1 MASGEVLEA
10 DLSQLPAVNQFLA
23 AHDLGTLSAVAIAAF
38 PGRNEIWAGKTTAGR
53 KVFVKQITGDR
64 DSAARRFERSLTFH
78 RLNPPVTTPRCLAWD
93 QASGLLAFPLVA
105 GARSGHDL
113 AQDGAGG
120 GQFPAQVARE
130 MGALVGRLHA
140 ARQVDLTQADQSIP
154 DLPQVGW
161 LHGLPADVYAGASAA
176 MLQLWGILQADDD
189 LAAALL
195 RLRDAEHTA
204 RRVAAHCDLRLGQ
217 FLVTSRRLYLTDWE
231 EFRAADPARDVGTYA
246 GEWLYRAIASVPA
259 AAAGADDIEPA
270 PAHEQIVAA
279 CVTGI
284 ELRRRIVQAFWH
296 AYRAHAAADADQ
308 ADAGL
313 AERAAGFA
321 GWHVIDRVM
330 AMAERRARIGATD
343 RAALGIARMV
353 LLKPAPAA
361 ALLGLDG
368 S

>member
-1 MASGEVLEA
+1 MAAGRVLRA
-10 DLSQLPAVNQFLA
+10 DLGQLPAVNRFLA
-23 AHDLGTLSAVAIAAF
+23 SHDLGTLPAVAVAAF
-38 PGRNEIWAGKTTAGR
+38 PGRNEIWAGRTTAGR

-93 QASGLLAFPLVA
+93 QATGLLAFPLVE

-113 AQDGAGG
+113 AED
-120 GQFPAQVARE
+120 GQFPVQVARQ

-195 RLRDAEHTA
+195 RLRDAEHTV
-204 RRVAAHCDLRLGQ
+204 RRVATHCDLRLGQ

-259 AAAGADDIEPA
+259 AAADPDDIEPA

-296 AYRAHAAADADQ
+296 AYRAHAAADA
-308 ADAGL
+308 GL

-330 AMAERRARIGATD
+330 AMAERRAKIGATD